1 MSDSEDA
8 VQFEDAVRCDHG
20 AIDEKVR
27 GIRLLIL
34 DRETGEE
41 TYCTL
46 DDAEAWDWADPEIWR
61 IVNGWQITSFDSL
74 LNLLTMKAE
83 KGVEEIQI
91 LQSPRFMM
99 LAGG

>member
-1 MSDSEDA
+1 M
-8 VQFEDAVRCDHG
+8 RCNLKMPCDVTAERSTKRYG
-20 AIDEKVR
+20 EYACLSSIGRLEQNDTARLDE
-27 GIRLLIL
+27 
-34 DRETGEE
+34 
-41 TYCTL
+41 
-46 DDAEAWDWADPEIWR
+46 AEAWDWADPELWR

-74 LNLLTMKAE
+74 LNILTMKAE